1 MSTPKLVITPKIQSI
16 SPRSG
21 KINLDYRLENFTDPA
36 VSSASIEVYF
46 SNELQIDVDA
56 ITIGDNTGTVPLG
69 GRITGADTNNADGNG
84 STGNFV
90 LLTFQNLTTSVTN
103 KSFINIPFVTTN
115 TFDGQAAVNFIARS
129 GSNLTVDPI
138 TPVTIDN
145 QLPAIIEV
153 GPGQTY
159 TTIQAAINAA
169 SNGDVIRVLSGV
181 YNENVTINKSVTLE
195 GPNKG
200 IKPLIPDINLTDG
213 ININQGYRT
222 NPEAWI
228 KGTVTVTADN
238 VTIDGFRLR
247 NENGPLQW
255 TGTPDNFKL
264 LNNYVTGYNANKG
277 PRFGDANSNN
287 PTNVVTGWQIDANYI
302 GGLLGGGGTGGSM
315 YLAGLSNSSINNN
328 TFWRPRAG
336 HLYLASLTNVTIDGN
351 KFFHGLHAGGAD
363 FDGFGKFFSGTGYGY
378 GGYGGYGGSYGG
390 GYGRNYWL
398 ELKGT
403 NDTVNI
409 KNNSGQFNSGGI
421 QLYGEVNDPFL
432 FNNVTI
438 EKNTFPANNFVN
450 AYTQASTNNL
460 SGLIPA
466 VMATAKVVTGG
477 PSGSNLVIRDN
488 EITMD
493 LAQLKYTTDHKS
505 SLEVRGNFNGVTIED
520 NTLTPTGT
528 NGGVNLITGLNLYGS
543 LPGLVSVKNNEFFGE
558 GGTHQAASYYGIDVI
573 PTFTD
578 YGTYNSNLNIQNNTI
593 RNWEVGVVLRDAAQI
608 TANSITIAG
617 NNFSSNSR
625 NVFDGINPTI
635 TTQVLSYPENKLQG
649 ATLGTVSAS
658 DNLPNTDNVGI
669 RQYSISSGNES
680 GFFSINSSSGQIT
693 LTAAGIS
700 AAANNFESLPNT
712 FTLGITVTDGG
723 GLTATNTVTLSV
735 NDVNEAPGFANA
747 TATFSA
753 AENSTTV
760 GIISAAADPDAGDT
774 LTYTLSG

>member
-1 MSTPKLVITPKIQSI
+1 MSTPKLVITPKIQSV

-36 VSSASIEVYF
+36 VSSTSIEVYF
-46 SNELQIDVDA
+46 SSEIQIDVNA
-56 ITIGDNTGTVPLG
+56 ITIGDNTGTVPLN
-69 GRITGADTNNADGNG
+69 GRIIGTDTGNADSDS

-90 LLTFQNLTTSVTN
+90 LLTFQNLTTSATN
-103 KSFINIPFVTTN
+103 KSFINIPFVTTS
-115 TFDGQAAVNFIARS
+115 TFDGQATVNFIARS
-129 GSNLTVDPI
+129 TNSNLTVDPI
-138 TPVTIDN
+138 APVAINN
-145 QLPAIIEV
+145 QVAAILEV

-159 TTIQAAINAA
+159 TTIQAAIDAA
-169 SNGDVIRVLSGV
+169 SNGDVVRVLSGV

-200 IKPLIPDINLTDG
+200 IRPTTPDINLTDG

-328 TFWRPRAG
+328 TFWRPRAA

-351 KFFHGLHAGGAD
+351 KFYHGLHAGGAD

-390 GYGRNYWL
+390 GYGGSYGGGYGRNYWL

-403 NDTVNI
+403 NNTVNI
-409 KNNSGQFNSGGI
+409 KNNSGEYNSGGI
-421 QLYGEVNDPFL
+421 QLYGEVNDPFV
-432 FNNVTI
+432 FNKVTI
-438 EKNTFPANNFVN
+438 EKNTFPGNNFIN
-450 AYTQASTNNL
+450 AYTQASNNNL

-466 VMATAKVVTGG
+466 VMATARVVSGG
-477 PSGSNLVIRDN
+477 PSGSDLVIRDN
-488 EITMD
+488 KITMD
-493 LAQLKYTTDHKS
+493 LAQVKYGKDHKS
-505 SLEVRGNFNGVTIED
+505 SLEVRGNFNGVTIEN

-528 NGGVNLITGLNLYGS
+528 NGGVDLITGLNLYGS
-543 LPGLVSVKNNEFFGE
+543 LPGQVSVKNNEFFGE
-558 GGTHQAASYYGIDVI
+558 GGIRQTASYYGIDVN
-573 PTFTD
+573 PTFTG
-578 YGTYNSNLNIQNNTI
+578 YGTY
-593 RNWEVGVVLRDAAQI
+593 
-608 TANSITIAG
+608 
-617 NNFSSNSR
+617 
-625 NVFDGINPTI
+625 
-635 TTQVLSYPENKLQG
+635 
-649 ATLGTVSAS
+649 
-658 DNLPNTDNVGI
+658 
-669 RQYSISSGNES
+669 
-680 GFFSINSSSGQIT
+680 
-693 LTAAGIS
+693 
-700 AAANNFESLPNT
+700 
-712 FTLGITVTDGG
+712 
-723 GLTATNTVTLSV
+723 
-735 NDVNEAPGFANA
+735 
-747 TATFSA
+747 
-753 AENSTTV
+753 
-760 GIISAAADPDAGDT
+760 
-774 LTYTLSG
+774 

>member
-36 VSSASIEVYF
+36 VSSAGIEVYF
-46 SNELQIDVDA
+46 SSEIQIDVNA

-169 SNGDVIRVLSGV
+169 SNGDVIKVLSGV
-181 YNENVTINKSVTLE
+181 YNENLTINKSITLE

-200 IKPLIPDINLTDG
+200 IKPTTPDINLTDG

-287 PTNVVTGWQIDANYI
+287 PTN
-302 GGLLGGGGTGGSM
+302 
-315 YLAGLSNSSINNN
+315 
-328 TFWRPRAG
+328 R
-336 HLYLASLTNVTIDGN
+336 HLR
-351 KFFHGLHAGGAD
+351 K
-363 FDGFGKFFSGTGYGY
+363 
-378 GGYGGYGGSYGG
+378 
-390 GYGRNYWL
+390 
-398 ELKGT
+398 
-403 NDTVNI
+403 
-409 KNNSGQFNSGGI
+409 
-421 QLYGEVNDPFL
+421 
-432 FNNVTI
+432 
-438 EKNTFPANNFVN
+438 
-450 AYTQASTNNL
+450 
-460 SGLIPA
+460 
-466 VMATAKVVTGG
+466 
-477 PSGSNLVIRDN
+477 
-488 EITMD
+488 
-493 LAQLKYTTDHKS
+493 
-505 SLEVRGNFNGVTIED
+505 
-520 NTLTPTGT
+520 
-528 NGGVNLITGLNLYGS
+528 
-543 LPGLVSVKNNEFFGE
+543 
-558 GGTHQAASYYGIDVI
+558 
-573 PTFTD
+573 
-578 YGTYNSNLNIQNNTI
+578 
-593 RNWEVGVVLRDAAQI
+593 
-608 TANSITIAG
+608 
-617 NNFSSNSR
+617 
-625 NVFDGINPTI
+625 
-635 TTQVLSYPENKLQG
+635 
-649 ATLGTVSAS
+649 
-658 DNLPNTDNVGI
+658 
-669 RQYSISSGNES
+669 
-680 GFFSINSSSGQIT
+680 
-693 LTAAGIS
+693 
-700 AAANNFESLPNT
+700 
-712 FTLGITVTDGG
+712 
-723 GLTATNTVTLSV
+723 
-735 NDVNEAPGFANA
+735 
-747 TATFSA
+747 
-753 AENSTTV
+753 
-760 GIISAAADPDAGDT
+760 
-774 LTYTLSG
+774 